1 MNKYTIAEA
10 KVGDYFIHLE
20 DKGVYKLISID
31 QKKYKGNL
39 EWQYKFLEMRTKQEW
54 VQTRKWFLKHLMPA
68 PRAARIL
75 YEPDDA
81 SR

>member
-1 MNKYTIAEA
+1 MNKYTMAEV

-20 DKGVYKLISID
+20 DKGVYKLIGLIESKYRGDISID
-31 QKKYKGNL
+31 YT
-39 EWQYKFLEMRTKQEW
+39 FLEMRTNETWTYGK
-54 VQTRKWFLKHLMPA
+54 KWFMKKLMPA